1 MLLLILVSVV
11 VIADVAFEN
20 TKWEPFLW
28 LAIVVLAICVTF
40 CEVLV

>member
-11 VIADVAFEN
+11 VVADVAFEN

-28 LAIVVLAICVTF
+28 LAIAVLAICVTF

>member
-1 MLLLILVSVV
+1 MLLFILIGVV

-28 LAIVVLAICVTF
+28 LAVIVLVLCVTF
-40 CEVLV
+40 CEVLI